1 MKAKGKTQESK
12 LLEKELL
19 TDEDLMVLLGISKE
33 SVRRWREKG
42 YLQFFSIGP
51 RCYYPS
57 KFLKK
62 MIKESFHP
70 YYKKKNRKSAL
81 DTENEKTNDKA

>member
-1 MKAKGKTQESK
+1 MKEHGKTPESK

-19 TDEDLMVLLGISKE
+19 TDEDLMVLLGISKD
-33 SVRRWREKG
+33 SVKRWREKG
-42 YLQFFSIGP
+42 YLQFFPVGP

-62 MIKESFHP
+62 MIKESYHP
-70 YYKKKNRKSAL
+70 YYKKKNRNSEL
-81 DTENEKTNDKA
+81 DT